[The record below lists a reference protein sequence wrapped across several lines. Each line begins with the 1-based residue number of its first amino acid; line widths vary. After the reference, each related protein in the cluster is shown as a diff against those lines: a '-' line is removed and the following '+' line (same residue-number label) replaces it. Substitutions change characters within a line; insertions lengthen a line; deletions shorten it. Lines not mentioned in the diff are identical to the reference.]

1 MKNLIVYFKL
11 FLVAF
16 LFLPVL
22 ACNHHPPRQ
31 EVMPVILLINHYP
44 IWSEDKEFF
53 KRINPYGFLLSIPK
67 HPDMDPNKLRL
78 ELEEV
83 LGRKDFLFF
92 LDQEG
97 GSVNRLKQFNKDFQ
111 SPSASSYG
119 LMAKKDLKQAISEAR
134 KEGARTGRELKKFSI
149 DVVFAPVADTIESD
163 NVPRRERYYSTD
175 PHITKALADA
185 FAQGIAS
192 EGVTPCYKHFPGFV
206 TREDP
211 HNTQPKIYA
220 RVEKILSKVYP
231 AFSEAKKYG
240 CLMPGH
246 AIYPELDQKNTST
259 YSESFYL
266 FMRESLHF
274 DGIVITDA
282 LNMKAAGGPHI
293 FDLGERMNKAL
304 AAGADVVIPLFA
316 FHEPVEIMEAKIRQI
331 DPKYIKRFQSRVH
344 LLKRRN

>member
-1 MKNLIVYFKL
+1 MKNLIQYFKL

-22 ACNHHPPRQ
+22 ACNHHSPRQ
-31 EVMPVILLINHYP
+31 EVMPVILLINRYP
-44 IWSEDKEFF
+44 IWPEDKEFF

-192 EGVTPCYKHFPGFV
+192 EGVTPCYKHFPG
-206 TREDP
+206 TPTNLDP
-211 HNTQPKIYA
+211 HLVKQVIDMNLEDLKTKYTRPFAQAYK
-220 RVEKILSKVYP
+220 YP
-231 AFSEAKKYG
+231 
-240 CLMPGH
+240 CLMTAH
-246 AIYPELDQKNTST
+246 ATYTAIDKRNIST
-259 YSESFYL
+259 YSPAFYRFTRKAL
-266 FMRESLHF
+266 NY
-274 DGIVITDA
+274 DGIIIPDA
-282 LNMKAAGGPHI
+282 LNMQAADGHNPHTI
-293 FDLGERMNKAL
+293 GWRMNKAL
-304 AAGADVVIPLFA
+304 EAGADVVMPFFA
-316 FHEPVEIMEAKIRQI
+316 FSADPQWMEEQLRQI
-331 DPKYIKRFQSRVH
+331 RPQYIKRFQKK
-344 LLKRRN
+344 LKLIKRAR